1 MSWFKR
7 IPPKYPPKN
16 HTPPHR
22 SSPTTDKIMKEAQ
35 KIGPKKEN
43 TKHDKHDH

>member
-16 HTPPHR
+16 HTPTPPPQR
-22 SSPTTDKIMKEAQ
+22 SSPSTEKSLKAAQ
-35 KIGPKKEN
+35 KTGPKK
-43 TKHDKHDH
+43 K